1 MATFDQQE
9 LRALI
14 TTAHRHGVKVAAH
27 TTNWDTIKELLSLN
41 VDSIEHAHDMAAGEH
56 VTAADLMEEFENL
69 KVKYVPTLAVYYT
82 MSQGQGGTWADAAKT
97 FKTALE
103 SGLENIACGGDTGA
117 FAHGTNA
124 LELSLM
130 VRLGADWRKV
140 LRWATLGGW
149 ECIRSRMWEGKEGE
163 ARLANVGDLKE
174 DPRIVGDN
182 EVPFGAIR
190 RGFIADLIATPGDFA
205 TDFDG
210 AVSAESIHFVM
221 KGGRV
226 YKRDGLALV

>member
-1 MATFDQQE
+1 M
-9 LRALI
+9 I
-14 TTAHRHGVKVAAH
+14 TTAHDCGVKVAVHA
-27 TTNWDTIKELLSLN
+27 TNRSTIMNLLSLG
-41 VDSIEHAHDMAAGEH
+41 VDSIEHACDIVPDSEDATG
-56 VTAADLMEEFENL
+56 VEFMRKFDNG
-69 KVKYVPTLAVYYT
+69 KTKYVPTLAVFYT
-82 MSQGQGGTWADAAKT
+82 LGQGKGETSWDHAVNT
-97 FKTALE
+97 FKAALE
-103 SGLENIACGGDTGA
+103 VDLDNIACGGDTGA

-149 ECIRSRMWEGKEGE
+149 ECIRSQMWEGKAGQ
-163 ARLANVGDLKE
+163 ARLAQVGNLKE
-174 DPRIVGDN
+174 DPRVVGDN
-182 EVPFGAIR
+182 EVPFGAVK
-190 RGFIADLIATPGDFA
+190 RGFIADLIATTGDFV

-221 KGGRV
+221 KGGRI

>member
-1 MATFDQQE
+1 MI
-9 LRALI
+9 R
-14 TTAHRHGVKVAAH
+14 TAHDYGVKVAAH
-27 TTNWDTIKELLSLN
+27 ATNHTTVRQLLGLG
-41 VDSIEHAHDMAAGEH
+41 VDSIEHAY
-56 VTAADLMEEFENL
+56 DLASDPGTIPPDEFARYL
-69 KVKYVPTLAVYYT
+69 KDLLPDGKAKYVPTLAAYYT
-82 MSQGQGGTWADAAKT
+82 MNQGKGETWNHAVKT
-97 FKTALE
+97 FQTILK
-103 SGLENIACGGDTGA
+103 SGVNSIACGGDTGV
-117 FAHGTNA
+117 FAHGDNA

-149 ECIRSRMWEGKEGE
+149 ECIRSMMWEGEKGE
-163 ARLANVGDLKE
+163 TRLAQVGDLKD

-190 RGFIADLIATPGDFA
+190 RGFVADLIATPGDFA

-226 YKRDGLALV
+226 YKRDGLPLV